1 MLKFSA
7 GQSNCI
13 THIPEDIK
21 IEASPSGVN
30 AVGTT
35 MNFNN
40 GVVSNFSLGN
50 YLKIDKK
57 FNFTNK
63 PWEMVTKY
71 SFKEFNTNIRLL
83 GSLNKVALFVLGF
96 TDDTGVLTFWAS
108 SNGTSWD
115 ISNAKKANKALNLNT
130 NYYIKIS
137 WNGYVYTIDYKTE
150 NGNYENL
157 ITINSSLQ
165 ILDDNE
171 FCFGTNYSNT
181 QYFSGNLDLRGC
193 YIKIDNK
200 IVWQGGSGQVTLKK
214 GSKLW
219 YPDGLDYNGNKK
231 FNYII
236 TDKDYISGH
245 SLTNSWRGYL
255 WLSINKV
262 NWNIGAGGFSGIST
276 TEKVGKFYNLK
287 NNKIYDL
294 QNSVQYCFPIAYVKS
309 DKYAISSIENIF
321 NGFGYIGKEAFIL
334 PGVKGCIPNGLNDD
348 GSNKNIYT
356 ETTTV
361 RTHTIT
367 INNSLTLG
375 IDLASQ
381 GTMTYNSKQNL
392 MYKELNPAQ
401 VRYEIPIADVMLNT
415 EKTLIT
421 SMKQYKV
428 SNNYEYKNIDSI
440 KYNVGKS
447 NCITEIPQD
456 IKLDFNDM
464 NVEFIGNDCQIS
476 NGKISGFSTTS
487 RLDIHGSKLLNADQL
502 KSLEIKLKI
511 NSGEILTTNGRIMN
525 AYGNTGDS
533 LLGFFIQITTSNI
546 IIAYYDGK
554 TYLTCSAINNPQKN
568 TDYYVKWV
576 YDGQTLKGYYST
588 DDGIYNLTS
597 TVTPSYKLYLNTL
610 DYGIGNRP
618 RDMSAVCVF
627 NGSIYLNDCYIKAND
642 EIWWKGGDGSIT
654 LKAGSIIYKPNG
666 IDENS
671 NKIFNKIVTS
681 DDIKLKFGWGTINE
695 LMTLFYR
702 EDINRLERTAT
713 SRLSSKDEPSGT
725 YTFYYDTNENLI
737 KEYTKDNGYTNV
749 NVSLPICTFIA
760 VGDNSPNAKKIVN
773 IFNGFGYI
781 GATQFVLPGVRYVI
795 PNGCNEDGTNRN
807 IYKEIKTVS
816 IYNDTVDIQNTWN
829 KIMLLDELGN
839 YVAAN
844 TYYNQ
849 VEKPS
854 FNENSNQIWYNPN
867 NNKTLYYRN
876 SSLSEYRKYTKI
888 NDYTITNGKITS
900 WTYPAITTKDTI
912 LNLKDVYYGVGK
924 SNCLTYIP
932 NDIKLKTD
940 PLYIVKTGGVSIENG
955 IAKNFAP
962 TNYITMPNNLTL
974 GNNYEILMKFNFK
987 EHEDSDTSQYQLLM
1001 RATTDKFFAMAVNY
1015 LNGSYYL
1022 HTNSGDGANWLHG
1035 ENGTKT
1041 LTPNTDYY
1049 VKVIKDANNRNIY
1062 ISTNNIDYEL
1072 YYTIEDTTNL
1082 KSLNYIIGVSIAGE
1096 PGIAGSQPFKGE
1108 IDLKPM
1114 YIKSNNEILWKGASG
1129 NITLLKGSKV
1139 YFADGS
1145 YDIIENDVIHTTYFN
1160 NESSQLLFCYHRTEK
1175 WIGGSAL
1182 SNCYANTTTPETPID
1197 YMYWLD
1203 KTNKKVKRYYSSSNI
1218 WKEEFSLPLFIS
1230 KSCISIDQI
1239 FNGFGFI
1246 GGMYFMLP
1254 GIKYSIPNG
1263 FNSDG
1268 TYNTINATVDKV
1280 SISALNTGANITNR
1294 AICISKRNDT
1304 QLADWMTN
1312 YYEIDNKVSD
1322 NSGWFYVKSENK
1334 IFNRITSTN
1343 TWSED
1348 LTRCHAGQYV
1358 IVNNKIT
1365 SLKVD
1370 SIKKVN
1376 DVIKIK

>member
-21 IEASPSGVN
+21 IEASPSGVH

-71 SFKEFNTNIRLL
+71 SFKEFNTYIRLL

-115 ISNAKKANKALNLNT
+115 ISNGKKANKALSLNT

-150 NGNYENL
+150 NGSYENL

-165 ILDDNE
+165 ILDDND
-171 FCFGTNYSNT
+171 FVFGSNYTSG

-214 GSKLW
+214 GSKVW

-236 TDKDYISGH
+236 TDKDYISWH
-245 SLTNSWRGYL
+245 SLTNSWSGYL

-262 NWNIGAGGFSGIST
+262 NWKIGAGGFSGIST

-321 NGFGYIGKEAFIL
+321 NGFGFIGKEAFIL

-367 INNSLTLG
+367 NNNSLTLG

-456 IKLDFNDM
+456 IKLELNPM
-464 NVEFIGNDCQIS
+464 NVDFIGSDCQVS
-476 NGKISGFSTTS
+476 NGLVSGFSTTS
-487 RLDIHGSKLLNADQL
+487 Y
-502 KSLEIKLKI
+502 IKTYD
-511 NSGEILTTNGRIMN
+511 ECP
-525 AYGNTGDS
+525 
-533 LLGFFIQITTSNI
+533 SNI
-546 IIAYYDGK
+546 SSFEYVGKWTTGTLGTRQSILSSDTDKCGLADLAFDNDKKFILWISSNGTNYDIASAVRGTFVFADNTTYYIKFKFENG
-554 TYLTCSAINNPQKN
+554 
-568 TDYYVKWV
+568 V
-576 YDGQTLKGYYST
+576 YIVSYST
-588 DDGIYNLTS
+588 DGITYNTDITINNSLSPYGTKCIWFGLDQ
-597 TVTPSYKLYLNTL
+597 TNPADVNT
-610 DYGIGNRP
+610 
-618 RDMSAVCVF
+618 
-627 NGSIYLNDCYIKAND
+627 GSIDLKESYIKINGN
-642 EIWWKGGDGSIT
+642 IWWKGGDGSIT
-654 LKAGSIIYKPNG
+654 LKAGSKIYKPNG
-666 IDENS
+666 DFNIVEN
-671 NKIFNKIVTS
+671 
-681 DDIKLKFGWGTINE
+681 DIKLIN
-695 LMTLFYR
+695 Y
-702 EDINRLERTAT
+702 NST
-713 SRLSSKDEPSGT
+713 SSQLICCIT
-725 YTFYYDTNENLI
+725 YDTDGNINNGMAVTDNTCC
-737 KEYTKDNGYTNV
+737 YTSSSEPTWNDLKPRRLWFDILNKKIYTYAPSSSEKSYEC
-749 NVSLPICTFIA
+749 SLPFACLISET
-760 VGDNSPNAKKIVN
+760 KKGILSIKN

-781 GATQFVLPGVRYVI
+781 GATQFVLPGVKYVI
-795 PNGCNEDGTNRN
+795 PNGCNEDGTNKN

-854 FNENSNQIWYNPN
+854 FKENSNQIWYNPN

-940 PLYIVKTGGVSIENG
+940 PLYIVKTGSVSIENG

-987 EHEDSDTSQYQLLM
+987 EHEDSDTSQYQLLI
-1001 RATTDKFFAMAVNY
+1001 RATTDKFFAMAVEY

-1022 HTNSGDGANWLHG
+1022 HTNSGDGANWLHTS
-1035 ENGTKT
+1035 NGTKT

-1096 PGIAGSQPFKGE
+1096 PGIAGFQPFKGE

-1145 YDIIENDVIHTTYFN
+1145 YDIIENDVVHGTYFN
-1160 NESSQLLFCYHRTEK
+1160 GTNQLIFCYHPQYK
-1175 WIGGSAL
+1175 IGGSVL
-1182 SNCYANTTTPETPID
+1182 TTCVSSATVPASQTSHF
-1197 YMYWLD
+1197 YWLD
-1203 KTNKKVKRYYSSSNI
+1203 TANKKMKRYLNNAWVEGY
-1218 WKEEFSLPLFIS
+1218 SLPLFIA
-1230 KSCISIDQI
+1230 KSCNSIDQI

-1254 GIKYSIPNG
+1254 GIKYSVPNG
-1263 FNSDG
+1263 FNKDG
-1268 TYNTINATVDKV
+1268 TYKSVNATVDKV
-1280 SISALNTGANITNR
+1280 SISSLNTGANITNR

-1312 YYEIDNKVSD
+1312 YYEIDNKISD

>member
-21 IEASPSGVN
+21 IEASPSGVH

-96 TDDTGVLTFWAS
+96 TDTTGTLTFWAS

-115 ISNAKKANKALNLNT
+115 ISNGKKANKALSLNT

-150 NGNYENL
+150 NGSYENL

-165 ILDDNE
+165 LFDDTD
-171 FCFGTNYSNT
+171 FIIGSNYTSS

-214 GSKLW
+214 GSKVW

-236 TDKDYISGH
+236 TDKDYILPHAQTNNWYGYVW
-245 SLTNSWRGYL
+245 LT
-255 WLSINKV
+255 INKSYFD
-262 NWNIGAGGFSGIST
+262 IGGSGLSGNST

-294 QNSVQYCFPIAYVKS
+294 QNSLQYCFPIAYVKS
-309 DKYAISSIENIF
+309 NKYAISSIENIF
-321 NGFGYIGKEAFIL
+321 NGFGFIGKEAFIL
-334 PGVKGCIPNGLNDD
+334 PGVKGCIPNGLNED

-375 IDLASQ
+375 NDLASQ
-381 GTMTYNSKQNL
+381 GSMTYNSKQNL

-401 VRYEIPIADVMLNT
+401 VRYEIPIADVILNA

-456 IKLDFNDM
+456 IKL
-464 NVEFIGNDCQIS
+464 E
-476 NGKISGFSTTS
+476 
-487 RLDIHGSKLLNADQL
+487 L
-502 KSLEIKLKI
+502 K
-511 NSGEILTTNGRIMN
+511 
-525 AYGNTGDS
+525 
-533 LLGFFIQITTSNI
+533 
-546 IIAYYDGK
+546 DGV
-554 TYLTCSAINNPQKN
+554 L
-568 TDYYVKWV
+568 
-576 YDGQTLKGYYST
+576 
-588 DDGIYNLTS
+588 
-597 TVTPSYKLYLNTL
+597 
-610 DYGIGNRP
+610 
-618 RDMSAVCVF
+618 
-627 NGSIYLNDCYIKAND
+627 
-642 EIWWKGGDGSIT
+642 T
-654 LKAGSIIYKPNG
+654 LKAGSKIYYPNG
-666 IDENS
+666 KDENGKNLFNTYIIPLDINS
-671 NKIFNKIVTS
+671 LNVKIPTIETKIV
-681 DDIKLKFGWGTINE
+681 INLRHNVFDTAPQTVNMWE
-695 LMTLFYR
+695 STNGNPV
-702 EDINRLERTAT
+702 DNDNNRAYDYKNNKMWYRTAVDNWV
-713 SRLSSKDEPSGT
+713 DEIGFS
-725 YTFYYDTNENLI
+725 
-737 KEYTKDNGYTNV
+737 
-749 NVSLPICTFIA
+749 SLPIAIA
-760 VGDNSPNAKKIVN
+760 NVSNGRIVSVDQV
-773 IFNGFGYI
+773 FNGFGYI
-781 GATQFVLPGVRYVI
+781 GNTQFVLPGVRYVI

-816 IYNDTVDIQNTWN
+816 IHNDTVDIQNTWN
-829 KIMLLDELGN
+829 KIMVLDESGN
-839 YVAAN
+839 YVAVN

-854 FNENSNQIWYNPN
+854 FRENSNQIWYNPN
-867 NNKTLYYRN
+867 TNKMFYYRN
-876 SSLSEYRKYTKI
+876 SSLNEYRKYTKI
-888 NDYTITNGKITS
+888 NDYTITDGKITS
-900 WTYPAITTKDTI
+900 WTYPTITTKDTI

-940 PLYIVKTGGVSIENG
+940 PLYIVKTGSVSIENG

-987 EHEDSDTSQYQLLM
+987 EYEDSDTSHYQLLM
-1001 RATTDKFFAMAVNY
+1001 RATTDKFFAMAVDY
-1015 LNGSYYL
+1015 VNGSYYL
-1022 HTNSGDGANWLHG
+1022 HTNSGNGANWLHVT
-1035 ENGTKT
+1035 NGTKT

-1049 VKVIKDANNRNIY
+1049 VKVIKDANNRNVY
-1062 ISTNNIDYEL
+1062 ISTNNINYEL

-1096 PGIAGSQPFKGE
+1096 PGIAGSQLFKGE

-1145 YDIIENDVIHTTYFN
+1145 YDIIESDIIHPTYFN
-1160 NESSQLLFCYHRTEK
+1160 GTNQLIFCYHRTEK
-1175 WIGGSAL
+1175 WFGGTGL
-1182 SNCYANTTTPETPID
+1182 SNCYANNSAPETPIN

-1203 KTNKKVKRYYSSSNI
+1203 ITNKKVKRYYKDNNN

-1230 KSCISIDQI
+1230 KSSNKIDQI

-1254 GIKYSIPNG
+1254 GIKYSVPNG
-1263 FNSDG
+1263 FNKDG
-1268 TYNTINATVDKV
+1268 TYKSVNATVDKV
-1280 SISALNTGANITNR
+1280 SISSLNTGANITNR

-1358 IVNNKIT
+1358 VVNNKIT